1 MRKTPSH
8 LLPLLRYWKR
18 NYNRMDKRDGRAI
31 WVKKWQGYKGTK
43 GIKVR

>member
-1 MRKTPSH
+1 MRKIPTN
-8 LLPLLRYWKR
+8 LLPLLCYWER
-18 NYNRMDKRDGRAI
+18 NDNMMDKRDGRAI